1 VARRAWSLAFL
12 VAALGGADAASG
24 QVSRACSPVL
34 VGSGAAGQGLMVR
47 IAPGVFHQF
56 ISGRGERVRIRC
68 EGQSTTVEADSLA
81 WYQDLN
87 RLDFEGR
94 VEFRDTSALLESN
107 SARYFP
113 LAERLEAYGDVR
125 LEDESTRSVL
135 TGPNLT
141 YYRAVPGLRDVTELF
156 ATQRPT
162 VEYRPVGAAVDDPY
176 LIRGERVRLK
186 GGALAWA
193 GGGVT
198 IDRENFAA
206 KSDSA
211 ELDFEQGHGLL
222 IRRAEAIGTEAP
234 RYEIRGDRL
243 AFRIEEGEL
252 NWVQAQQAAQA
263 LSTEWVA
270 LGDTIE
276 FAIARN
282 RIQAGLVW
290 GDSTRATA
298 RSARQVVVADS
309 LAIDTPEQVLTEIR
323 GFGTSRATTRQ
334 EGRPD
339 DAADWIEGDTLVA
352 QFGDV
357 GDGRR
362 GLVMVRAT
370 WVAKALY
377 HIYADV
383 MGDQPAINYSRGRRI
398 TAYFKGD
405 VLDRVDIV
413 EIADGVYLEPV
424 AKRPP

>member
-1 VARRAWSLAFL
+1 VIVALAFGCAE
-12 VAALGGADAASG
+12 AAYG
-24 QVSRACSPVL
+24 QVSRTCTPYL
-34 VGSGAAGQGLMVR
+34 VESGPAGQGLMVR
-47 IAPGVFHQF
+47 ISPGVFHQF
-56 ISGRGERVRIRC
+56 ISGRTGRVRIRC
-68 EGQSTTVEADSLA
+68 EGQATTVEADSLA

-87 RLDFEGR
+87 RLDFVGR
-94 VEFRDTSALLESN
+94 VQFRDTSALLESN

-125 LEDESTRSVL
+125 LEDETTRSVL
-135 TGPNLT
+135 IGPNLT
-141 YYRAVPGLRDVTELF
+141 YYRAVPGLRDQTELF

-162 VEYRPVGAAVDDPY
+162 VEYRPVGGAADDPY
-176 LIRGERVRLK
+176 RIRGERVRMK
-186 GGALAWA
+186 GGSLAWA

-222 IRRAEAIGTEAP
+222 IQRAEAIGTDAP
-234 RYEIRGDRL
+234 RYEIRGTRL

-276 FAIARN
+276 FAISRN
-282 RIQAGLVW
+282 RIQAGVVW

-298 RSARQVVVADS
+298 RSARQVIVADS
-309 LAIDTPEQVLTEIR
+309 LAIDTPDQVLTEIR

-339 DAADWIEGDTLVA
+339 AAADWIEGDTLVA

-377 HIYADV
+377 HIYAEAI
-383 MGDQPAINYSRGRRI
+383 GEEPAINYSRGRRI
-398 TAYFKGD
+398 TAYFMGD

-413 EIADGVYLEPV
+413 EIADGVYLEPLR
-424 AKRPP
+424 KPQP